1 MYRVSIVDIARV
13 TCYIFL
19 AIVVRVTIMI
29 KVRLR
34 FSFRDITNFMVKFR
48 AFIRCMIM
56 VSNYVARGVFT
67 VWVLILYSIIVM
79 VKIMV

>member
-13 TCYIFL
+13 TCCIVL

-34 FSFRDITNFMVKFR
+34 FSFRDITNFMVKLR
-48 AFIRCMIM
+48 AFIKRMIM
-56 VSNYVARGVFT
+56 VSFYVAGGVFI
-67 VWVLILYSIIVM
+67 VWVLIFYSIIVM